1 MNAETTRENAETSRD
16 ARFLKRAAVILT
28 VLLAAVSLGAIRQQQ
43 RFEEISAER
52 INIVEPNGTPRLILY
67 NSSHTPGAII
77 NGKDL
82 PHPNR
87 SPHAGMLYFNDE
99 GTENGGHL
107 TFDQFDQDQ
116 VVSLVGGLRVWD
128 QPYFPMAQLLER
140 VQAARA
146 KPEGPERTRAMEEMS
161 AWARV
166 QGIFRQR
173 LRAQTTRDRSAV
185 IELADTL
192 QRPRLRMVVDSL
204 GSARLEF
211 LGDSGQVMR
220 SITGEAK

>member
-1 MNAETTRENAETSRD
+1 METETNRD
-16 ARFLKRAAVILT
+16 ERFLKGAAVILT
-28 VLLAAVSLGAIRQQQ
+28 LLLAVVSLAATTQQRP

-52 INIVEPNGTPRLILY
+52 INIVEPNGNPRLILY
-67 NSSHTPGAII
+67 NSSHTPGAILY
-77 NGKDL
+77 GKDN

-140 VQAARA
+140 VQAARS
-146 KPEGPERTRAMEEMS
+146 KPEGPERTRAMEEMTT
-161 AWARV
+161 WARA

-173 LRAQTTRDRSAV
+173 LRAQTTRDRSAI

-192 QRPRLRMVVDSL
+192 QRPRLRMVVDSA

-211 LGDSGQVMR
+211 LGDSGQVM
-220 SITGEAK
+220 SAITGASPSN

>member
-1 MNAETTRENAETSRD
+1 MTADEKRDSEEANRD
-16 ARFLKRAAVILT
+16 ARFLTGAALVLT
-28 VLLAAVSLGAIRQQQ
+28 VLLAAVSAGAIRQRP
-43 RFEEISAER
+43 RFQELSAER
-52 INIVEPNGTPRLILY
+52 INIIEPNGTPRLILY
-67 NSSHTPGAII
+67 NSSHTPGAILY
-77 NGKDL
+77 GKDH

-99 GTENGGHL
+99 GTENGGSL

-128 QPYFPMAQLLER
+128 QPYVPIVQLLER

-146 KPEGPERTRAMEEMS
+146 KPEGQERTRAMEEMS
-161 AWARV
+161 AWARA

-173 LRAQTTRDRSAV
+173 LRVVTTRDKSAM

-192 QRPRLRMVVDSL
+192 QRPRLRMVVDSA

-211 LGDSGQVMR
+211 LGDSGQVTR
-220 SITGEAK
+220 AITGER

>member
-1 MNAETTRENAETSRD
+1 MAAESNLDNAETTRD
-16 ARFLKRAAVILT
+16 ARFLKRAALILT
-28 VLLAAVSLGAIRQQQ
+28 VLLVVVSMAATTQRP
-43 RFEEISAER
+43 RFEELSAER
-52 INIVEPNGTPRLILY
+52 INIIEPNGTPRLILY
-67 NSSHTPGAII
+67 NSSHTPGAILY
-77 NGKDL
+77 GKDH

-99 GTENGGHL
+99 GTENGGSL

-116 VVSLVGGLRVWD
+116 VVSLSGGLRVWD
-128 QPYFPMAQLLER
+128 QPYTPIVQLLER

-146 KPEGPERTRAMEEMS
+146 KPEGPERTRAVEEVS
-161 AWARV
+161 AWARA

-173 LRAQTTRDRSAV
+173 LRAQTTRDRSAM

-192 QRPRLRMVVDSL
+192 QRPRLRIVVDSA

-211 LGDSGQVMR
+211 LGDSGQVVR
-220 SITGEAK
+220 AITGQQ